1 VVTLGE
7 QCPVRSREDH
17 ANSCPETSVFGPSHF
32 VHQQRLKIKQLRG
45 KTLVFWASGSRQTG
59 RARAK
64 QCGMVIVLDLP
75 AAMRIHGRLLDRPL
89 TCPHA
94 SPCTRRCGAS
104 DTLSPWRGQRI
115 KNRQVP
121 SPLGEGQKSKT
132 IISGPWVASRMRDYS
147 CCSPAGNAAE
157 ATPTYLSAPP

>member
-1 VVTLGE
+1 MVTLGE

-89 TCPHA
+89 TCPRA

-115 KNRQVP
+115 KNPAP
-121 SPLGEGQKSKT
+121 SHGALYRDRGGRVDTSSRADPGHPSYSFSPCCKT
-132 IISGPWVASRMRDYS
+132 S
-147 CCSPAGNAAE
+147 
-157 ATPTYLSAPP
+157 